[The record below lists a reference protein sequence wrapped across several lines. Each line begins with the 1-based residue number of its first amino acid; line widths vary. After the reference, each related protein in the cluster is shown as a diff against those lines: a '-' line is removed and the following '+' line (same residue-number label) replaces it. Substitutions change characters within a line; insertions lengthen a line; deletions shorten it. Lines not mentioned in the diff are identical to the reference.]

1 MRKVNWSPN
10 KGINLK
16 NIFKNFLWK
25 KKKKKKPTIIFEN
38 FDIKTF
44 LKLLING
51 YQLTLILYL

>member
-25 KKKKKKPTIIFEN
+25 KKKKKPTIIFEN

-44 LKLLING
+44 LKIVN
-51 YQLTLILYL
+51 

>member
-25 KKKKKKPTIIFEN
+25 KKKKN
-38 FDIKTF
+38 QQSF
-44 LKLLING
+44 LK
-51 YQLTLILYL
+51 TLILKLF

>member
-25 KKKKKKPTIIFEN
+25 KKKKKQQSFL
-38 FDIKTF
+38 KTLILKLF
-44 LKLLING
+44 KKLLING